1 MKLGVLGATGPSGQ
15 QVVIQALEQGHTVI
29 ALVRDRAKMHALK
42 MQHDNLQVQKVDL
55 SKEEDL
61 AAAIKGV
68 DAVMS
73 CLGVGQNRGMC
84 TPCTLYT
91 DTIVVVTN
99 AMRLAGVTRLVCI
112 SAWGSKDAPGL
123 PFIYGWVVKP
133 TILRNV
139 LADMGAMEDI
149 LSDHCPGINYTVVRP
164 PALTMDPVSGK
175 EIRTCEGQL
184 VQNASNY
191 MSRGDVAKF
200 MLMSLATDKYDRKM
214 VAVGVDD

>member
-1 MKLGVLGATGPSGQ
+1 
-15 QVVIQALEQGHTVI
+15 
-29 ALVRDRAKMHALK
+29 MHALN

-84 TPCTLYT
+84 TPCTLY
-91 DTIVVVTN
+91 N
-99 AMRLAGVTRLVCI
+99 RYHRCRHQRQAA
-112 SAWGSKDAPGL
+112 SWGDQADAPGL

-139 LADMGAMEDI
+139 LADMGEMEDI